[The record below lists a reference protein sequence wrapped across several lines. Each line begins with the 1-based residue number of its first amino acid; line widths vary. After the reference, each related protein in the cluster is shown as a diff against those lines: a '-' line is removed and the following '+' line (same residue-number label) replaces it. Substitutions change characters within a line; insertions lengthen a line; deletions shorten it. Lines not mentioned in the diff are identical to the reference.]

1 MRRDLDASIESGST
15 TVYGGN
21 VRILHLVLSPRL
33 SGAEVLAK
41 ELAIYQQRSG
51 EAVGLTALTPP
62 QEDFTQLHDE
72 LLCAGVRC
80 FLPQHANGFLG
91 RLGCLFRSVRTFRPD
106 VIFAHATI
114 PAFYV
119 RALPIRV
126 PIVYVMHSATNDFER
141 RLFRTVERALSRRAE
156 AIIAVSPENIRD
168 YLAAVG
174 HHPCLELI
182 PNGVDVK
189 RFSGQRPAGRGANTR
204 LIVQIGR
211 YTSVKNQ
218 LLTVRAF
225 AELTEKVPD
234 ARLLLC
240 GVIEDR
246 AYHLAVTD
254 LVFRL
259 GLGNQ
264 VTVEGPRSDVAEV
277 LAEATV
283 FAMPSRSEGHS
294 IAFLE
299 ALASGIPVVASDI
312 PPFHFAAHCPAVTL
326 LDPEGTRDYAS
337 ALIEAMNQ
345 RRVHRP
351 LTGLTLADTAE
362 KYLAV
367 ARHVARRRGEM
378 CAG

>member
-1 MRRDLDASIESGST
+1 
-15 TVYGGN
+15 

-41 ELAIYQQRSG
+41 DLAIYQQRSG
-51 EAVGLTALTPP
+51 EAVGVTALTPP
-62 QEDFTQLHDE
+62 QDDFARLHDE
-72 LLCAGVRC
+72 LLSAGVRC
-80 FLPQHANGFLG
+80 LLPLHAAGLPG
-91 RLGCLFRSVRTFRPD
+91 RLWGLFRSVRTFRPD

-119 RALPIRV
+119 RSLPITV

-141 RLFRTVERALSRRAE
+141 GLFRTVERALSRRAE

-168 YLAAVG
+168 YVAAVRR
-174 HHPCLELI
+174 HPCLELI
-182 PNGVDVK
+182 PNGVDVA
-189 RFSGQRPAGRGANTR
+189 RFSGQRPACRCAKTR

-218 LLTVRAF
+218 LLTVHAF
-225 AELTEKVPD
+225 AELIEQVPD
-234 ARLLLC
+234 ARLVLC
-240 GVIEDR
+240 GVIEDD

-254 LVFRL
+254 LVSRL
-259 GLGNQ
+259 GLDNQ
-264 VTVEGPRSDVAEV
+264 VTVEGPRSDVAEL
-277 LAEATV
+277 LADATA

-312 PPFHFAAHCPAVTL
+312 PPFQFAAHYAAVTL
-326 LDPEGTRDYAS
+326 LDPQSTRDYANG
-337 ALIEAMNQ
+337 LIAAMNQ
-345 RRVHRP
+345 QRVHRP
-351 LTGLTLADTAE
+351 LIGLTLADTAE
-362 KYLAV
+362 RYLAV
-367 ARHVARRRGEM
+367 ARRVTRREGEM